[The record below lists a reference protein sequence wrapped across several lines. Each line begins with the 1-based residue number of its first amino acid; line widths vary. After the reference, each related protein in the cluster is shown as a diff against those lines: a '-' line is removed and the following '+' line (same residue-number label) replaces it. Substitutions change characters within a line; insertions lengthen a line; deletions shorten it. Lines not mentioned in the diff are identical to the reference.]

1 MIELKM
7 YSLPELR
14 KVLNIPEKQWERR
27 KQELLEYLKLFFDYD
42 YSYKGRVYMFNIKEQ
57 YAEYEP
63 MPRKT
68 QFKEI
73 YNFYANEVDNILQD
87 KPRNTGSNLAR
98 EICDTNNQYNH
109 QESTAAS
116 YIRPYLKENYVVCDK
131 TWCRIDYENYTYLP
145 IGNDELVEL
154 HKLFETYLNSK
165 DTAEI
170 LSSVDAGYD
179 TKDGAILK
187 LRDRY
192 LTAISRF
199 KSKFGYRPYKAGE
212 LRRKKV
218 SELEI

>member
-1 MIELKM
+1 MIELKT
-7 YSLPELR
+7 YSLLELR
-14 KVLNIPEKQWERR
+14 KALKIPEKQWERR
-27 KQELLEYLKLFFDYD
+27 RDDLLEYFKLFFDYS
-42 YSYKGRVYMFNIKEQ
+42 YSFKGRSYVFDIKEQ

-63 MPRKT
+63 IPRKS

-73 YNFYANEVDNILQD
+73 YGFYANEVDNILQM

-131 TWCRIDYENYTYLP
+131 AWCRIDYENYTYLP
-145 IGNDELVEL
+145 IGNDELTEL
-154 HKLFETYLNSK
+154 HRLFETYLNSK

-170 LSSVDAGYD
+170 LSSVEAGYD

-199 KSKFGYRPYKAGE
+199 KNKFGYRPYKAGE

>member
-73 YNFYANEVDNILQD
+73 YNFYAILILTVD
-87 KPRNTGSNLAR
+87 
-98 EICDTNNQYNH
+98 
-109 QESTAAS
+109 
-116 YIRPYLKENYVVCDK
+116 
-131 TWCRIDYENYTYLP
+131 
-145 IGNDELVEL
+145 
-154 HKLFETYLNSK
+154 
-165 DTAEI
+165 
-170 LSSVDAGYD
+170 
-179 TKDGAILK
+179 
-187 LRDRY
+187 
-192 LTAISRF
+192 
-199 KSKFGYRPYKAGE
+199 
-212 LRRKKV
+212 
-218 SELEI
+218 